1 MADVIT
7 SNETTGGAL
16 KNADLLR
23 YSEEIGGVFTPNS
36 TKKHT
41 LQTFKTFYNAGVVV
55 VGNERLTPETVAAS
69 ADPAYSLGD
78 GTAQT
83 FTSYGKSLGQAQAD
97 FPLANVTSVNDL
109 VDWAALSQASQLAAN
124 TANQNQMDGGLF
136 GARKYMINKPIPF
149 ATTTSKTSDIY
160 VYDMHGSCIESTT
173 TSDIWQSLPPDQ
185 TAANSTYISRRIV
198 LKNGKLVGSSGAKGN
213 GQTAI
218 KIGAAR
224 FVQLDNLQW
233 TGCDI
238 GCDLMFCLFAKL
250 TACENVNCTS
260 IGFWLHSGLDIAG
273 SAIWT
278 GATSS
283 NSQSNASQ
291 LIDCRSVCALL
302 SDYGYLIQDASDIL
316 MIGCHSEGTESA
328 TQANQADNG
337 IFIDTRNSTVVRGIN
352 IISPHIEQSYTDSC
366 IRIKAREG
374 VYTVSDL
381 YSQIQGLYA
390 TENRVLVRWDSDA
403 GAVRLK
409 LINLLHTTPFMQ
421 LNPTSASNSRLIT
434 RDSIY
439 GTTYANAAAM
449 QADAALWASATPTFV
464 DYTPLI

>member
-1 MADVIT
+1 MDKKVEA
-7 SNETTGGAL
+7 ETTGGAL
-16 KNADLLR
+16 KNADLIR
-23 YSEEIGGVFTPNS
+23 YVEESGGNYTSNQ
-36 TKKHT
+36 HN
-41 LQTFKTFYNAGVVV
+41 LQTYKTFFNSGLVA
-55 VGNERLTPETVAAS
+55 VGNEFLSPESVAAS
-69 ADPAYSLGD
+69 ADAGYQLGD

-83 FTSYGKSLGQAQAD
+83 FTSYGKSLGQAQTD

-109 VDWAALSQASQLAAN
+109 VDWAAISQASQLVAN
-124 TANQNQMDGGLF
+124 SSMQNQMDMGLY
-136 GARKYMINKPIPF
+136 GARKYMVNKPLPF

-173 TSDIWQSLPPDQ
+173 DTDIWQTLPPDQ
-185 TAANSTYISRRIV
+185 TAANSTYIFRRII
-198 LKNGKLVGSSGAKGN
+198 LKNGMLVGSSGAKGN

-224 FVQLDNLQW
+224 MVQLDNIQV
-233 TGCDI
+233 TGVDI
-238 GCDLMFCLFAKL
+238 GIDLMFCLFAKL
-250 TACENVNCTS
+250 TACENVNSAS

-273 SAIWT
+273 SAVWS
-278 GATSS
+278 GASSS
-283 NSQSNASQ
+283 NSQSNASM
-291 LIDCRSVCALL
+291 LLDCRSVCALL

-316 MIGCHSEGTESA
+316 MIGTHSEGTESA
-328 TQANQADNG
+328 TQSNQPING

-352 IISPHIEQSYTDSC
+352 IISPHIEQSYTDAA

-390 TENRVLVRWDSDA
+390 VDNRVLVRWDSDA

-409 LINLLHTTPFMQ
+409 LINLLHSTPFMQ
-421 LNPTSASNSRLIT
+421 LNPTSATNSRLIT

-449 QADAALWASATPTFV
+449 QADASLWASATPTFV

>member
-1 MADVIT
+1 MANLTT
-7 SNETTGGAL
+7 SGEATGGAL

-23 YSEEIGGVFTPNS
+23 YSEESSGTFSSEKNN
-36 TKKHT
+36 
-41 LQTFKTFYNAGVVV
+41 LQTFKTFFNSGLVA
-55 VGNERLTPETVAAS
+55 VGNEFLSPESVAAS
-69 ADPAYSLGD
+69 ADAGYQLGD

-109 VDWAALSQASQLAAN
+109 VDWAAISQASQLVA
-124 TANQNQMDGGLF
+124 TNQNQMDGGLY

-173 TSDIWQSLPPDQ
+173 DEDIWQSLPPDQ
-185 TAANSTYISRRIV
+185 TAANSTYISRRII
-198 LKNGKLVGSSGAKGN
+198 LKNVMLVGSSGAKGN

-224 FVQLDNLQW
+224 MVQLDNIQC
-233 TGCDI
+233 TGVDVSY
-238 GCDLMFCLFAKL
+238 DLMFCLFAKL
-250 TACENVNCTS
+250 TACENINATTT
-260 IGFWLHSGLDIAG
+260 GFWLHSGLDIAG
-273 SAIWT
+273 SAVWS
-278 GATSS
+278 GASSS
-283 NSQSNASQ
+283 NSQSNASI

-316 MIGCHSEGTESA
+316 MIGTHSEGTESA
-328 TQANQADNG
+328 TQSNQPING

-352 IISPHIEQSYTDSC
+352 IISPHIEQSYTDAA

-390 TENRVLVRWDSDA
+390 ADNRVLVRWDSDA

-409 LINLLHTTPFMQ
+409 LINLLNTTPFMQ
-421 LNPTSASNSRLIT
+421 LNPTSITNSRLIT

-439 GTTYANAAAM
+439 GTTYADATAM
-449 QADAALWASATPTFV
+449 QADAALWATVTPTYV